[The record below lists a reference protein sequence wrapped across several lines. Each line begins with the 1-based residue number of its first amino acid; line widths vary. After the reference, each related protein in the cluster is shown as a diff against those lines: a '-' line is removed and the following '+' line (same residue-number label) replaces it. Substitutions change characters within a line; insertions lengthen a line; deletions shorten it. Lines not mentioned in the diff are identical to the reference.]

1 MGVSWVFEHDK
12 TAKEVERLL
21 EGGGAEQIGTYTV
34 DCLPYT
40 PNDKVEYEPSQVAAQ
55 SAHMMTEMMQM
66 FFPLYHILK
75 MTSSNPM
82 WRVVFEH
89 IDEFRASVNR
99 HCSHL
104 ESWQIMSYTVAT
116 CFFIMWI
123 RRINHSD
130 KPFFQRAR
138 SSIYSIIRSLPWVK
152 RRVKADLERA
162 RREIEEEVHQYD
174 QKRDFYKFLPEH
186 PLGGEEL
193 LSEARQYAA
202 MGERRYMEHYDPR
215 TRNQDLSLC
224 AKIYDLFS
232 HSDPHRSDA
241 FPGARKMEAEI
252 LRMCLSMFHGGQ
264 EACGV
269 VAGGGTEV
277 MLLAC
282 LAYRNRGIARG
293 MYHPEIVAPSTAH
306 PALDKAAELFGMTIR
321 RVPVREDDRVHA
333 AAVKRAIGPHTCM
346 IVASAPNHTTGTVD
360 PIERLSEIAQ
370 QFGVPLHV
378 DCCLGG
384 FLLPFMEYC
393 DYSIPTFDFRLPGV
407 TSISIDL
414 HRYGQAP
421 RSCSVLMY
429 RDQSMLRH
437 QCFCN
442 SDWAGGVYA
451 TPTLAGG
458 RDGGAV
464 ATAWATLLGKG
475 RDGYITACHR
485 VVETTRRLAD
495 LLSDIDG
502 ITLRGAA
509 DLCIVAFETTLG
521 DIYVLVDFMTTK
533 GWHVDPLLSP
543 EAARVPITLRM
554 CEEGVLEAFV
564 EDVIEGLRYLGEN
577 PTKTTKTSAFYH
589 MLQTVADRSLVDELS
604 LIRLQ
609 AHYSIPP
616 PLDREH
622 RSVRALSEYGR
633 KMSTLE
639 REGLTKEKLSA
650 EKAQ

>member
-1 MGVSWVFEHDK
+1 M
-12 TAKEVERLL
+12 AP
-21 EGGGAEQIGTYTV
+21 Q
-34 DCLPYT
+34 
-40 PNDKVEYEPSQVAAQ
+40 
-55 SAHMMTEMMQM
+55 
-66 FFPLYHILK
+66 
-75 MTSSNPM
+75 SNPM
-82 WRVVFEH
+82 WRIVFEH
-89 IDEFRASVNR
+89 VDEARAFVNR
-99 HCSHL
+99 QSSHL
-104 ESWQIMSYTVAT
+104 ESWQIMSYTMAA
-116 CFFIMWI
+116 CFFIMWV
-123 RRINHSD
+123 RRVNHSD
-130 KPFFQRAR
+130 KPFAQRLR
-138 SSIYSIIRSLPWVK
+138 CCVYSIIRSLPWVK

-162 RREIEEEVHQYD
+162 RREIEEEVHQSD
-174 QKRDFYKFLPEH
+174 LKRDFYKFLPEH

-215 TRNQDLSLC
+215 TRAQDMSLC

-241 FPGARKMEAEI
+241 FPGARKMEAEV
-252 LRMCLSMFHGGQ
+252 LRMSLSMFHGGA

-269 VAGGGTEV
+269 VAGGGTEA

-282 LAYRNRGIARG
+282 LAYRNRGIAMG
-293 MYHPEIVAPSTAH
+293 MYDPEIIAPSTAH
-306 PALDKAAELFGMTIR
+306 PALDKAAELFGLTVR
-321 RVPVREDDRVHA
+321 RIPVREDDRVHA

-346 IVASAPNHTTGTVD
+346 IVASAPNHITGTVD
-360 PIERLSEIAQ
+360 PIEKLSEVAQ
-370 QFGVPLHV
+370 RFGIPLHV
-378 DCCLGG
+378 DCTLGG

-407 TSISIDL
+407 TSIAIDL

-429 RDQSMLRH
+429 RDSSMLRH
-437 QCFCN
+437 QCFCV

-464 ATAWATLLGKG
+464 AAAWATLLGKG

-485 VVETTRRLAD
+485 VVEGTRRLAE

-509 DLCIVAFETTLG
+509 DLCIVTFETSVG

-543 EAARVPITLRM
+543 EAARVPVTLRM

-564 EDVIEGLRYLGEN
+564 EDVLEGLRYLTEN

-589 MLQTVADRSLVDELS
+589 MLQTVADRMLVDELS

-616 PLDREH
+616 PLETH
-622 RSVRALSEYGR
+622 RSIRTFSVDGR
-633 KMSTLE
+633 KMSM
-639 REGLTKEKLSA
+639 LSSGENA
-650 EKAQ
+650 

>member
-1 MGVSWVFEHDK
+1 MHSTHPMWRIVFEH
-12 TAKEVERLL
+12 
-21 EGGGAEQIGTYTV
+21 V
-34 DCLPYT
+34 D
-40 PNDKVEYEPSQVAAQ
+40 EA
-55 SAHMMTEMMQM
+55 
-66 FFPLYHILK
+66 
-75 MTSSNPM
+75 
-82 WRVVFEH
+82 
-89 IDEFRASVNR
+89 RALVNR
-99 HCSHL
+99 QCSHL
-104 ESWQIMSYTVAT
+104 ESWQIMSYTLAA
-116 CFFIMWI
+116 CFLVMWF
-123 RRINHSD
+123 RRMNRSD
-130 KPFFQRAR
+130 KPFIHRLR
-138 SSIYSIIRSLPWVK
+138 SSVYSIIRSLPWVK

-162 RREIEEEVHQYD
+162 RKEIEEEVHQYD
-174 QKRDFYKFLPEH
+174 QKREFYKFLPEH

-193 LSEARQYAA
+193 LSEARQYAS

-252 LRMCLSMFHGGQ
+252 LRMALSMFHGGA
-264 EACGV
+264 EAGGV
-269 VAGGGTEV
+269 VAGGGTEAT
-277 MLLAC
+277 LLAC
-282 LAYRNRGIARG
+282 LAYRNRAWARG
-293 MYHPEIVAPSTAH
+293 MYRPEIVAPSTAH
-306 PALDKAAELFGMTIR
+306 PALDKAAALFRMTIR

-346 IVASAPNHTTGTVD
+346 IVASAPNHITGTVD
-360 PIERLSEIAQ
+360 PIEKLSEVAQ
-370 QFGVPLHV
+370 RFGVPLHV
-378 DCCLGG
+378 DCTLGG

-407 TSISIDL
+407 TSIAIDL

-429 RDQSMLRH
+429 RDQSMMRH

-451 TPTLAGG
+451 TPTIAGG

-475 RDGYITACHR
+475 RDGYINACHR

-543 EAARVPITLRM
+543 EAARVPVTLRM

-564 EDVIEGLRYLGEN
+564 EDVYEGLRYLSEN

-589 MLQTVADRSLVDELS
+589 MLQTVADRMLVDELS

-609 AHYSIPP
+609 AHYSVPP
-616 PLDREH
+616 PLDRDH
-622 RSVRALSEYGR
+622 RAVRSLSVDGR
-633 KMSTLE
+633 KISMLTSTE
-639 REGLTKEKLSA
+639 VMKPSS
-650 EKAQ
+650 EKA

>member
-1 MGVSWVFEHDK
+1 
-12 TAKEVERLL
+12 
-21 EGGGAEQIGTYTV
+21 
-34 DCLPYT
+34 
-40 PNDKVEYEPSQVAAQ
+40 
-55 SAHMMTEMMQM
+55 
-66 FFPLYHILK
+66 
-75 MTSSNPM
+75 
-82 WRVVFEH
+82 
-89 IDEFRASVNR
+89 
-99 HCSHL
+99 
-104 ESWQIMSYTVAT
+104 
-116 CFFIMWI
+116 
-123 RRINHSD
+123 
-130 KPFFQRAR
+130 
-138 SSIYSIIRSLPWVK
+138 
-152 RRVKADLERA
+152 
-162 RREIEEEVHQYD
+162 
-174 QKRDFYKFLPEH
+174 
-186 PLGGEEL
+186 
-193 LSEARQYAA
+193 

-215 TRNQDLSLC
+215 TRNTDLSLC

-252 LRMCLSMFHGGQ
+252 LRMSLSMFHGGQ

-277 MLLAC
+277 TLLAC

-321 RVPVREDDRVHA
+321 RIPVREDDRVHA

-346 IVASAPNHTTGTVD
+346 VAQ
-360 PIERLSEIAQ
+360 R
-370 QFGVPLHV
+370 FGVPLHV
-378 DCCLGG
+378 DCTLGG

-437 QCFCN
+437 QCYCN
-442 SDWAGGVYA
+442 SDWPGGVYA

-475 RDGYITACHR
+475 RDSYITACHR

-533 GWHVDPLLSP
+533 VAQRFGVPLHVDCTLGGFLLPFMEYCDYSIPTFDFRLPGVTSISIDLHRYGQAPRSCSVLMYRDQSMLRHQCYCNSDWPGGVYATPTLAGGRDGGAVATAWATLLGKGWHVDPLLSP
-543 EAARVPITLRM
+543 EAARVPVTLRM

-589 MLQTVADRSLVDELS
+589 MLQTVADRCLVDELS

-639 REGLTKEKLSA
+639 RDGSKLSS
-650 EKAQ
+650 EKMQ

>member
-1 MGVSWVFEHDK
+1 MH
-12 TAKEVERLL
+12 T
-21 EGGGAEQIGTYTV
+21 
-34 DCLPYT
+34 
-40 PNDKVEYEPSQVAAQ
+40 
-55 SAHMMTEMMQM
+55 
-66 FFPLYHILK
+66 
-75 MTSSNPM
+75 TSHPM

-89 IDEFRASVNR
+89 VDEARALVNR
-99 HCSHL
+99 QCSHL
-104 ESWQIMSYTVAT
+104 ESWQIMSYTIAA
-116 CFFIMWI
+116 CFLVMWF
-123 RRINHSD
+123 RRMNRSD
-130 KPFFQRAR
+130 KPFVYRLR
-138 SSIYSIIRSLPWVK
+138 SSVYSIIRSLPWVK

-162 RREIEEEVHQYD
+162 RKEIEEEVHQCD

-186 PLGGEEL
+186 PLAGEEL

-252 LRMCLSMFHGGQ
+252 LRMSLSMFHGGV

-269 VAGGGTEV
+269 VAG
-277 MLLAC
+277 
-282 LAYRNRGIARG
+282 AYRNRAKARG
-293 MYHPEIVAPSTAH
+293 MYRPEIIAPSTAH
-306 PALDKAAELFGMTIR
+306 PALDKAAALFGMTIR

-346 IVASAPNHTTGTVD
+346 IVASAPNHITGTVD
-360 PIERLSEIAQ
+360 PIEKLSEVAQ
-370 QFGVPLHV
+370 RFGVPLHV
-378 DCCLGG
+378 DCTLGG

-407 TSISIDL
+407 TSIAIDL

-429 RDQSMLRH
+429 RDASMMRH

-475 RDGYITACHR
+475 RDGYINACHR

-509 DLCIVAFETTLG
+509 DLCIVAFETSLG

-543 EAARVPITLRM
+543 EAARVPVTLRM

-564 EDVIEGLRYLGEN
+564 EDVIEGLRYLSEN

-589 MLQTVADRSLVDELS
+589 MLQTIVFVPKVADRMLVDELS

-616 PLDREH
+616 PLDRDH
-622 RSVRALSEYGR
+622 RGLRALSVDGR
-633 KMSTLE
+633 KLSM
-639 REGLTKEKLSA
+639 LTSMEVPKASA
-650 EKAQ
+650 EKIQ